1 MLSPFDEVTG
11 GTGDWDQCM
20 AVSFFPLIASSS
32 FLPLFLPSYL
42 FALLWCGLFGGP
54 QPPRRWHEVPCS
66 RKVSPALC
74 PIMSPSMCYFSCLL
88 LCIPS
93 TSSCVPCPQWLLL
106 LLNCVWVVAVLVC
119 GGLFLSI
126 AKLGPQGWPLQP
138 VPCHPNPVTPNTNFL
153 LGFRF
158 FWFGSCTLVKKMLPV
173 IGFPFCV
180 SSSKQTF

>member
-1 MLSPFDEVTG
+1 MKMTSSFGKCLSLAFPRFKFSPDASPLPFFSLDFMLSPFDEATG
-11 GTGDWDQCM
+11 GTGDWDWCM

-54 QPPRRWHEVPCS
+54 QSPRRWHEVPCS

-74 PIMSPSMCYFSCLL
+74 PIMSPSMCYFSRLL

-106 LLNCVWVVAVLVC
+106 FLNYVWVVAVLVC

-126 AKLGPQGWPLQP
+126 AELGPQG
-138 VPCHPNPVTPNTNFL
+138 
-153 LGFRF
+153 
-158 FWFGSCTLVKKMLPV
+158 
-173 IGFPFCV
+173 
-180 SSSKQTF
+180 